1 MIGVLSSSSGGGRVS
16 SGNGGGGSCREC
28 YEPLLVRAAVAHI
41 LPMLASLLQN
51 NVGFDVQGHC
61 FYIEVRGAGC

>member
-1 MIGVLSSSSGGGRVS
+1 LIGALSSGGSGG